1 MPLSLLNGCAVPLPH
16 EGERKGVSNE
26 RCLQFVYG
34 LRADQGGNSS
44 PAVARPKVEDL
55 IQLKIRAFLEAH
67 GLSVYELAN
76 AVVEETESLSEA
88 SVYKIASG
96 KRNPSLVSLNL
107 ILTALSKLTH
117 KHVEVADVLTF
128 VPEDDTALVADKTLV
143 ADETGLAELE
153 EDDLAMVWE
162 LVRSKLELAPMT
174 LQEDASPVLVVP
186 APASKRTRRWKL
198 NAIVGATGLVVA
210 LSVGMMMLVG
220 SRQEFGEPN
229 RSLEIVGLTPPA
241 LHAVETSSDNLTP
254 TLRVEPVEAAAE
266 YEFRLLNGD
275 TGHELIDTSVAGPAL
290 AVPESYLCGGVSY
303 TWTARVRTA
312 AGWSG
317 YASPASF
324 MVPSPTSAKVSSAK
338 VATVP
343 PSRPNVLGPS
353 GMVASLTPTLQLSRV
368 PTTRHYSF
376 YVRDLT
382 SDALIYIHRV
392 STTPSHKLPEGLL
405 KPNRLYRWNGR
416 ARNCAGFSEYSPKK
430 EFRTE

>member
-1 MPLSLLNGCAVPLPH
+1 M
-16 EGERKGVSNE
+16 
-26 RCLQFVYG
+26 
-34 LRADQGGNSS
+34 
-44 PAVARPKVEDL
+44 
-55 IQLKIRAFLEAH
+55 IQLKIRAFLETH

-96 KRNPSLVSLNL
+96 KRNPSLVSLDL
-107 ILTALSKLTH
+107 ILTALSKLTR

-128 VPEDDTALVADKTLV
+128 VPEDDTALVADTL
-143 ADETGLAELE
+143 GLAELEE

-162 LVRSKLELAPMT
+162 LVSSKLELAPVVR
-174 LQEDASPVLVVP
+174 QEGSSPILVVP
-186 APASKRTRRWKL
+186 APTSKRTRRRRL
-198 NAIVGATGLVVA
+198 YAGVGATSLVLA
-210 LSVGMMMLVG
+210 LSVGMMILVG
-220 SRQEFGEPN
+220 SQQEFGEPN
-229 RSLEIVGLTPPA
+229 RTLEVVGLTPPA
-241 LHAVETSSDNLTP
+241 LHAAETPSGNLTP

-290 AVPESYLCGGVSY
+290 AVPESYLCGGVNY

-324 MVPSPTSAKVSSAK
+324 MVPSPTSVKVSSAK
-338 VATVP
+338 VATIP

-368 PTTRHYSF
+368 PKTRHYSF
-376 YVRDLT
+376 YIRDLT

-392 STTPSHKLPEGLL
+392 STTPNHKLPEGLL
-405 KPNRLYRWNGR
+405 KPDRLYRWNGR
-416 ARNCAGFSEYSPKK
+416 ARNCAGFSDYSPKA
-430 EFRTE
+430 EFRTERP